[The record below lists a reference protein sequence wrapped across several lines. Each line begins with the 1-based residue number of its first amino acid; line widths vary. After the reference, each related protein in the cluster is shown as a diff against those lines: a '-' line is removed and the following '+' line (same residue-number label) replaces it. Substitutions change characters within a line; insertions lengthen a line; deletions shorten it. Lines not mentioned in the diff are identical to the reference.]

1 MKKLSLY
8 FICLLC
14 MNCSNTQKATMKDIK
29 NLNIFDAQGHRG
41 CRGLMPE
48 NTIPAML
55 KALDLGVTTLEMDIS
70 FTSDKKVIL
79 SHEPFFNHE
88 ITTKPD
94 GSFIDEK
101 DEQSYNIYKMTYAET
116 QKFDVGMKPH
126 PRFPQQQKLKVSKPQ
141 LADLFDSVK
150 VYMSKSV
157 RPFPYFNIETKTQ
170 PKTDNIYHPAPET
183 FVDLLMA
190 VIKEKK
196 MERYVIIQSFDF
208 RTLQYLH
215 KKYPTMKTAMLIED
229 FDKRPL
235 EEQLQALGF
244 NPTIYSPAFVL
255 VDAEKIKTCHE
266 KDIKVVPW
274 TINDTNTITKLKDL
288 GVDGMISDYPNL
300 FFLK

>member
-1 MKKLSLY
+1 
-8 FICLLC
+8 
-14 MNCSNTQKATMKDIK
+14 
-29 NLNIFDAQGHRG
+29 
-41 CRGLMPE
+41 
-48 NTIPAML
+48 
-55 KALDLGVTTLEMDIS
+55 
-70 FTSDKKVIL
+70 
-79 SHEPFFNHE
+79 
-88 ITTKPD
+88 
-94 GSFIDEK
+94 
-101 DEQSYNIYKMTYAET
+101 
-116 QKFDVGMKPH
+116 
-126 PRFPQQQKLKVSKPQ
+126 
-141 LADLFDSVK
+141 
-150 VYMSKSV
+150 
-157 RPFPYFNIETKTQ
+157 
-170 PKTDNIYHPAPET
+170 
-183 FVDLLMA
+183 MA